1 MKILLPI
8 SLDRWRN
15 PISTLLRA
23 CVEYNPEI
31 EFHSFSNPETDE
43 DRELGKSFWK
53 LPNLRRRHPVSVMA
67 DSFDVIH
74 TASYSRGNH
83 LASLIAKTR
92 GFGRTRVLNTM
103 NLEVKPDDSESWCR
117 YQKMLGYVDRY
128 VAVSRAVATCI
139 LPDVGE
145 NLMGVIPNGYDAD
158 YFDPVNVRSDD
169 LSEKN
174 PIIEEGNFVLCVA
187 AIERRKRYDLILDL
201 AKKHVDL
208 KFVIAGSLI
217 DHSCRDLLRQFNL
230 QSNVFM
236 MGRVSRAKLRALF
249 SRAAALAF
257 PSEREGLPLAVIE
270 AMGMGLPVVCQP
282 KSSLP
287 ELVQSD
293 RNGALLDATNLSGW
307 YSALRKYCE
316 MSRVERD
323 SLSQAIREK
332 TRSLYHWEIIGK
344 KYREI
349 YTSIK

>member
-1 MKILLPI
+1 
-8 SLDRWRN
+8 
-15 PISTLLRA
+15 
-23 CVEYNPEI
+23 
-31 EFHSFSNPETDE
+31 
-43 DRELGKSFWK
+43 
-53 LPNLRRRHPVSVMA
+53 
-67 DSFDVIH
+67 
-74 TASYSRGNH
+74 
-83 LASLIAKTR
+83 
-92 GFGRTRVLNTM
+92 
-103 NLEVKPDDSESWCR
+103 
-117 YQKMLGYVDRY
+117 
-128 VAVSRAVATCI
+128 
-139 LPDVGE
+139 
-145 NLMGVIPNGYDAD
+145 
-158 YFDPVNVRSDD
+158 VRSDD